1 MSCPPIPYVTTWD
14 QDLPFRVQ
22 RDQDG
27 SSYSD
32 VSTAHSPASRLLRKS
47 VSSAQQTA
55 YPHALLLVVQTEP
68 MYWRLECG
76 DTGVDVQQSR
86 GMTFLSPRS
95 AHCKSSAGTLVQL
108 VDVVNNSAQPAPWS
122 LYHYLRAAEICTT
135 TMKDSISHLYNS
147 VDERTAVKREQM
159 LQSIFSEAFTILKQL
174 IYWINVSRRSLHWCV
189 QASVTFLEARLTLK
203 RYWQSTLTTLF
214 LPWCSSLEIQEHS
227 P

>member
-1 MSCPPIPYVTTWD
+1 
-14 QDLPFRVQ
+14 
-22 RDQDG
+22 
-27 SSYSD
+27 
-32 VSTAHSPASRLLRKS
+32 
-47 VSSAQQTA
+47 
-55 YPHALLLVVQTEP
+55 

-76 DTGVDVQQSR
+76 DTGVDVQQCR

-95 AHCKSSAGTLVQL
+95 AHCKSSAGTLVQW
-108 VDVVNNSAQPAPWS
+108 VDVVKNSAQPAPWS

-159 LQSIFSEAFTILKQL
+159 LQVYFQKHSRFWNNSFTELMF
-174 IYWINVSRRSLHWCV
+174 HWCV
-189 QASVTFLEARLTLK
+189 QASVTFLEACLTLK
-203 RYWQSTLTTLF
+203 HYWKITLTTLF